1 MLTPSFARSH
11 PKTNIPM
18 SLQHPKETTM
28 RYLFITLLLL
38 LCCTFAPPALA
49 QPSIFDVVGRGE
61 LEVIQEAFNSWA
73 DPNATDENDQ
83 SILIQAVSMNRL
95 DIANVLLDVNADVN
109 FQNSLGQTALLT
121 AIVNGADIGLIEQLL
136 EAGADPNQAGLAFV
150 GGAVVGGAETGEPG
164 YSPLMEAV
172 ATRRADVV
180 HLLIDNGA
188 DVNYQTAWGE
198 TALMVMLPAY
208 WEFDFNSFVLLLDA
222 SADVNHIG
230 QLAPD
235 LPFTRSV
242 LAHAILER
250 NQPDAIAMLVRRG
263 ATLYVDPDMAPLYEQ
278 YEDLMR
284 VAEQMGYV
292 EVVPVILEQLNA
304 TP

>member
-1 MLTPSFARSH
+1 
-11 PKTNIPM
+11 
-18 SLQHPKETTM
+18 M
-28 RYLFITLLLL
+28 RYLFITLLL
-38 LCCTFAPPALA
+38 CCTFAFAPTALA
-49 QPSIFDVVGRGE
+49 QPSIFEVVARGE
-61 LEVIQEAFNSWA
+61 FKIIQEAFNSWA

-83 SILIQAVSMNRL
+83 SILMQAATMNRL
-95 DIANVLLDVNADVN
+95 DIVDVLLAVNADVN

-121 AIVNGADIGLIEQLL
+121 ALINGAELELIERLL

-150 GGAVVGGAETGEPG
+150 GGGETGDTG

-188 DVNYQTAWGE
+188 DVNHQTAWGE
-198 TALMVMLPAY
+198 TALMVMLPVY

-222 SADVNHIG
+222 GANVNHIG

-235 LPFTRSV
+235 LPLAQSV
-242 LAHAILER
+242 LAHAIAER
-250 NQPDAIAMLVRRG
+250 NHPDAVAILLRRG
-263 ATLYVDPDMAPLYEQ
+263 AELYVDPDYARDYNQ

-284 VAEQMGYV
+284 IAEQMGYLEAV
-292 EVVPVILEQLNA
+292 SLILEQLNSSN
-304 TP
+304 

>member
-1 MLTPSFARSH
+1 
-11 PKTNIPM
+11 M

-121 AIVNGADIGLIEQLL
+121 AIVNARP
-136 EAGADPNQAGLAFV
+136 DPTSGDRL
-150 GGAVVGGAETGEPG
+150 
-164 YSPLMEAV
+164 
-172 ATRRADVV
+172 TRRAAKGEHDPEAQTHRVSIQAEV
-180 HLLIDNGA
+180 SDAQRPASNRV
-188 DVNYQTAWGE
+188 DRRREQTASPASGPSFTLWLSRI
-198 TALMVMLPAY
+198 TAESGKISRDP
-208 WEFDFNSFVLLLDA
+208 
-222 SADVNHIG
+222 
-230 QLAPD
+230 
-235 LPFTRSV
+235 RSV
-242 LAHAILER
+242 TWLAEP
-250 NQPDAIAMLVRRG
+250 Q
-263 ATLYVDPDMAPLYEQ
+263 
-278 YEDLMR
+278 
-284 VAEQMGYV
+284 
-292 EVVPVILEQLNA
+292 
-304 TP
+304 